1 MIVRLIPSDR
11 PDLWQVLV
19 PVVALIAGLMLATAS
34 TTARGTNLRAEGQT
48 SLADLIR
55 STDSH
60 IKSQS
65 ATVAALQKDVA
76 DATRQLATSDRVVAQ
91 IQKDSKPL
99 EQPAGLTAVA
109 GPGLTVTLDDSH
121 ETFND
126 PNIDMNALVVHQSDV
141 QDVVNALWSGGAEAM
156 SIMDERISFTSAVRC
171 VGNTLLLNGRV
182 FSPPFRIAAIGPSDA
197 MRAKL
202 DASPGVALYR
212 RDAASY
218 GLGYKVEDAG
228 SLTIAAF
235 TAPIGL
241 TYAEV
246 NH

>member
-1 MIVRLIPSDR
+1 MIVRLLPTER

-19 PVVALIAGLMLATAS
+19 PVVALLAGLMLATAS
-34 TTARGTNLRAEGQT
+34 TTARGTDLRAAGRT

-60 IKSQS
+60 IKSES
-65 ATVAALQKDVA
+65 GTVAQLQRDVA

-91 IQKDSKPL
+91 IQKGSKPL
-99 EQPAGLTAVA
+99 EQPAGLTAVT

-121 ETFND
+121 ETFSD
-126 PNIDMNALVVHQSDV
+126 PNIDANALVVHQSDV

-197 MRAKL
+197 MRARL
-202 DASPGVALYR
+202 DASPGVGLYR

-218 GLGYKVEDAG
+218 GLGYKVENADN
-228 SLTIAAF
+228 LTLAAF
-235 TAPIGL
+235 TASIGL